1 MKRFLFLPLLALM
14 LVSGGTVVRAAG
26 AEDEIRG
33 VVTDREGSP
42 VEGVVVSDGFTCCAT
57 DSRGRY
63 RLERND
69 DAELVFYS
77 LPSEYAVD
85 VTTGN
90 PSFYTP
96 LDDER
101 TRYDFTLTPLEGG
114 AEDEFRLFCL
124 ADPQCQNDRQLS
136 RFRSET
142 VPDVRRAAA
151 EEDSPCYGVTLGD
164 VVFSSD
170 GVNAMWL
177 MEHMLRAT
185 DYRLTGVP
193 VFQTMGNHDN
203 TFVPVRVV
211 GQDAKNALVMPLEE
225 GALTRGD
232 RIRK

>member
-1 MKRFLFLPLLALM
+1 MKRFLFLPMLALM

-96 LDDER
+96 LDDDR
-101 TRYDFTLTPLEGG
+101 ARYDFTLTPLDGG
-114 AEDEFRLFCL
+114 AEKEFRLFCM
-124 ADPQCQNDRQLS
+124 ADLFPPCIRGGVRS
-136 RFRSET
+136 RGLLVEPR
-142 VPDVRRAAA
+142 RRA
-151 EEDSPCYGVTLGD
+151 
-164 VVFSSD
+164 
-170 GVNAMWL
+170 
-177 MEHMLRAT
+177 
-185 DYRLTGVP
+185 YR
-193 VFQTMGNHDN
+193 HD
-203 TFVPVRVV
+203 
-211 GQDAKNALVMPLEE
+211 E
-225 GALTRGD
+225 GRELYRRPQVERLQARLH
-232 RIRK
+232 

>member
-90 PSFYTP
+90 PSFYTR
-96 LDDER
+96 LDDDR
-101 TRYDFTLTPLEGG
+101 ARYDFTLTPLDGG
-114 AEDEFRLFCL
+114 AEKEFRLFCM
-124 ADPQCQNDRQLS
+124 ADPQCQDERQLS

-142 VPDVRRAAA
+142 VPDVRRAA
-151 EEDSPCYGVTLGD
+151 G
-164 VVFSSD
+164 
-170 GVNAMWL
+170 
-177 MEHMLRAT
+177 
-185 DYRLTGVP
+185 
-193 VFQTMGNHDN
+193 
-203 TFVPVRVV
+203 
-211 GQDAKNALVMPLEE
+211 
-225 GALTRGD
+225 
-232 RIRK
+232 

>member
-90 PSFYTP
+90 PSFYTR
-96 LDDER
+96 LDDDR
-101 TRYDFTLTPLEGG
+101 ARYDFTLTPLDGG
-114 AEDEFRLFCL
+114 AEKEFRLFCM
-124 ADPQCQNDRQLS
+124 ADPQCQDERQLS

-142 VPDVRRAAA
+142 R
-151 EEDSPCYGVTLGD
+151 
-164 VVFSSD
+164 
-170 GVNAMWL
+170 N
-177 MEHMLRAT
+177 
-185 DYRLTGVP
+185 
-193 VFQTMGNHDN
+193 
-203 TFVPVRVV
+203 
-211 GQDAKNALVMPLEE
+211 
-225 GALTRGD
+225 
-232 RIRK
+232 